1 MIWLPRE
8 IGVRLPSTSLGG
20 LWSTLARHE
29 TLLTLGVTAFWA
41 MGGYVVYPYI
51 ALVFRAGIG
60 MESSQVGAILFLYGI
75 AACVGLVVGE
85 RIGLVLAG
93 LCYLHFQLLHS
104 LLAAYQLLRT
114 FSLGPLPPFACWL
127 QYLYGLFVAGRS
139 SRHNRLGLL
148 ALPA

>member
-8 IGVRLPSTSLGG
+8 IGFRPPSTSLGG
-20 LWSTLARHE
+20 LWSTE
-29 TLLTLGVTAFWA
+29 TLLTLAVTAFWA

-75 AACVGLVVGE
+75 AACVGLVVGG
-85 RIGLVLAG
+85 RGTDRFGAG
-93 LCYLHFQLLHS
+93 RVV
-104 LLAAYQLLRT
+104 LLALPIIAFALSGLSIAPRYFSETATLLCM
-114 FSLGPLPPFACWL
+114 LV

-139 SRHNRLGLL
+139 FRHNRLGLL
-148 ALPA
+148 DSPA